1 MTPTNLT
8 RMHVMAFI
16 YLALA
21 DIDDDATE
29 NEMSL
34 AITKLREWEAEDQAA
49 VTRIIKESF
58 EWYMAAR
65 DEGVIG
71 TEIGD
76 NLHVFEDLDMDYRKA
91 MLGDMIGIMKADGKI
106 DPKESKFFGVIA
118 DCLGVDLG

>member
-1 MTPTNLT
+1 MTPTNLS

-21 DIDDDATE
+21 DIDEDPSE
-29 NEMSL
+29 SEMSL
-34 AITKLREWEAEDQAA
+34 AITKLREWEEDDQEA

-65 DEGVIG
+65 DENIIG
-71 TEIGD
+71 SEIGN
-76 NLHVFEDLDMDYRKA
+76 NLHVFEGFEEGYRKA
-91 MLGDMIGIMKADGKI
+91 MLGDMIEIMKADGKI
-106 DPKESKFFGVIA
+106 DPREKKFFSVVA

>member
-1 MTPTNLT
+1 MTPTKLSKM
-8 RMHVMAFI
+8 RLMAFI

-21 DIDDDATE
+21 DIDDDPTE

-34 AITKLREWEAEDQAA
+34 AITKLREWEEDDPEK

-58 EWYMAAR
+58 EWYMAAK

-71 TEIGD
+71 TEIGN
-76 NLHVFEDLDMDYRKA
+76 NLHVFDGFNEDHRKA
-91 MLGDMIGIMKADGKI
+91 ILGDMIQIIKSDGEI
-106 DPKESKFFGVIA
+106 DPRETKFFGVIA

>member
-1 MTPTNLT
+1 MIPSNLT

-16 YLALA
+16 YLALT

-34 AITKLREWEAEDQAA
+34 AITKLREWKVDDQTA
-49 VTRIIKESF
+49 VATVIKETF

-65 DEGVIG
+65 DQGLIG
-71 TEIGD
+71 TEIG
-76 NLHVFEDLDMDYRKA
+76 NNIHVFDDFDLDYRKA
-91 MLGDMIGIMKADGKI
+91 MLGDMIGIMKADGVI
-106 DPKESKFFGVIA
+106 DPRETKFFGIIA